1 MGACGSSEN
10 PVGGVQL
17 VRVGY
22 RSTTKPGADVDAI
35 IEKSEK
41 NNRKLKVGGA
51 LYYDPQTGKVHQI
64 LEGEERAVTRLLDKI
79 IMDKRHRAIIM
90 ENMEQVKARRFQD
103 WGGMKLALCPLLR
116 APKKGAVGYRMHAEW
131 DDEEQKAQDA

>member
-1 MGACGSSEN
+1 MGACESSELS
-10 PVGGVQL
+10 GGGSQL

-22 RSTTKPGADVDAI
+22 RSTMKPGADVDAI

-51 LYYDPQTGKVHQI
+51 LWYDPQTGKVHQI

-79 IMDKRHRAIIM
+79 IQDKRHRAIIM
-90 ENMEQVKARRFQD
+90 ENMERVKIRRFQD
-103 WGGMKLALCPLLR
+103 WGGMKLAVSPLLKKD
-116 APKKGAVGYRMHAEW
+116 AKKGAVSRRC
-131 DDEEQKAQDA
+131 